1 MDYFY
6 LILQTLLFSFGGITI
21 KYSGNAF
28 SPFMT
33 SLLRFLLGMTILFV
47 IQKIRR
53 KPITLKLA
61 NKWIIFGG
69 IMKACHYL
77 CENYGVM
84 KGNSFGTVIVLPAQ
98 TFTVLLFSTF
108 VMKEKM
114 TRQKVFGTLL
124 TIFGV
129 LLLSWNGLPLDTFL
143 NEQAYILWF
152 YLFGGI
158 AAAFFNIAQKKL
170 VDSMDII
177 SMNVSMF
184 IYGALVCL
192 CTIPFTM
199 PAMTGSFGPLPA
211 IGILTLGCCTGIGF
225 LLQALAM
232 RSVSVLIATVIQS
245 SMSILSI
252 FWSAVLYHDN
262 VSIYA
267 VIGTCIFV
275 VGILLIN
282 IRFTSDSV
290 GRSR

>member
-1 MDYFY
+1 MPLSLRKLWCHERKQLRHGDRIAGADVYCTSIFN
-6 LILQTLLFSFGGITI
+6 LRHEGEDDPAESIRHTAHDLRCPASFLERT
-21 KYSGNAF
+21 A
-28 SPFMT
+28 T
-33 SLLRFLLGMTILFV
+33 
-47 IQKIRR
+47 
-53 KPITLKLA
+53 
-61 NKWIIFGG
+61 
-69 IMKACHYL
+69 
-77 CENYGVM
+77 
-84 KGNSFGTVIVLPAQ
+84 
-98 TFTVLLFSTF
+98 
-108 VMKEKM
+108 
-114 TRQKVFGTLL
+114 
-124 TIFGV
+124 
-129 LLLSWNGLPLDTFL
+129 
-143 NEQAYILWF
+143 WF

-275 VGILLIN
+275 VGILLQIKGDN
-282 IRFTSDSV
+282 PEIYLQREK
-290 GRSR
+290 RACE

>member
-108 VMKEKM
+108 
-114 TRQKVFGTLL
+114 
-124 TIFGV
+124 
-129 LLLSWNGLPLDTFL
+129 
-143 NEQAYILWF
+143 
-152 YLFGGI
+152 
-158 AAAFFNIAQKKL
+158 
-170 VDSMDII
+170 
-177 SMNVSMF
+177 
-184 IYGALVCL
+184 
-192 CTIPFTM
+192 TM

-252 FWSAVLYHDN
+252 FWSAVLYHDE

>member
-1 MDYFY
+1 MSSGVESPKREEMDHG
-6 LILQTLLFSFGGITI
+6 LFLSDFADT
-21 KYSGNAF
+21 AVQ
-28 SPFMT
+28 
-33 SLLRFLLGMTILFV
+33 LRGHHHQVFRQCVFTVHDLLGMTILFV

-177 SMNVSMF
+177 SMNVSME
-184 IYGALVCL
+184 IY
-192 CTIPFTM
+192 
-199 PAMTGSFGPLPA
+199 
-211 IGILTLGCCTGIGF
+211 
-225 LLQALAM
+225 LQREKRA
-232 RSVSVLIATVIQS
+232 
-245 SMSILSI
+245 
-252 FWSAVLYHDN
+252 
-262 VSIYA
+262 
-267 VIGTCIFV
+267 CE
-275 VGILLIN
+275 
-282 IRFTSDSV
+282 
-290 GRSR
+290 